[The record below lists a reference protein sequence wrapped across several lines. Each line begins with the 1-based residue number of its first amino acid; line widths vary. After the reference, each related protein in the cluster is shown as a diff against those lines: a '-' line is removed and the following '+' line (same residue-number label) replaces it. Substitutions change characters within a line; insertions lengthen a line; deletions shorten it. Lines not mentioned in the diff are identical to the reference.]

1 MIDKQ
6 KILKL
11 NKSLKK
17 GDQKAIA
24 ELSGI
29 STITVNR
36 FLNGNEDSVSD
47 ESAALIVES
56 AVKIIKQRSKLAK
69 ASGKLIDSI

>member
-11 NKSLKK
+11 NKSLKQ

-29 STITVNR
+29 SAITVNR
-36 FLNGNEDSVSD
+36 FLNGNEDMVSD
-47 ESAALIVES
+47 ESAALIIES

>member
-1 MIDKQ
+1 MNKE

-11 NKSLKK
+11 NKSLRK

-29 STITVNR
+29 SAVTVNR

-47 ESAALIVES
+47 ESAALIIEF
-56 AVKIIKQRSKLAK
+56 AVKVIKQRSKLKK
-69 ASGKLIDSI
+69 ASDKLIDSI